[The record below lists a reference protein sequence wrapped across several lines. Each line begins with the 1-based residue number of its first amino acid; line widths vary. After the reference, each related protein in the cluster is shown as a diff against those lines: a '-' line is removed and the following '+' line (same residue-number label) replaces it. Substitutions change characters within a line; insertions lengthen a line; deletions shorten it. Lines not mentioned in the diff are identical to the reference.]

1 MYALAEAL
9 RGMGKNRLMSL
20 LSLGVVG
27 LSLFILGLFLLVTG
41 NVFRAIQ
48 LAEEKVEIAAYLTED
63 LSESEIL
70 KLKERVRAIQGV
82 EEVAYISKEKALA
95 WLRQELKREPELLEA
110 LETNPL
116 PPSLEVRVIRELRN
130 PSALSRMAREIAL
143 LKGVEEVDYGKEWV
157 ERLARFAQ
165 LLVGIDLLLGVIF
178 SLASVFLVSN
188 TIKLTVF
195 ARREQIEIMSLVGA
209 ADRFIRAPFLLE
221 GFLHGL
227 VGGSIASLCLYAIYG
242 LLSMR
247 VEGLLFLS
255 KEVFVGLI
263 TFGAV
268 LGYLGSLFSVRRFLP
283 VPTTR

>member
-48 LAEEKVEIAAYLTED
+48 LAEERVEIAAYLTED

-70 KLKERVRAIQGV
+70 KLKERVQAIQGV
-82 EEVAYISKEKALA
+82 EEVEYVSRERALA

-116 PPSLEVRVIRELRN
+116 PPSLEVRVVQELRN
-130 PSALSRMAREIAL
+130 PSALSRMAHKIAL

-227 VGGSIASLCLYAIYG
+227 VGGGIASLCLYALYG
-242 LLSMR
+242 LLSVR